1 MKAVAYVRSSTDKQA
16 ASPERQ
22 RSAIRDYAA
31 RKGYTITAW
40 FEDVGV
46 SGDDDDRRVGFLQL
60 LDAADRREIDRVI
73 VFDRA
78 RFGRGD
84 SIQMAKWTGRLRKAS
99 VRLETAVDGK
109 VVDWGT
115 MIGRITDAID
125 AEMSAEYQR
134 TLAKNTVSGK
144 LQKLRDVTTNGLLGQ
159 PPTYGRL
166 REIVRVDGSRIVA
179 TSVVDPAHGPI
190 VEQMFRLYCQP
201 GWSVRKIALHLN
213 RENIPSMRG
222 GVWSCSAVRGVLE
235 NPLHAG
241 DYRYGVLRR
250 GKHAAM
256 GPAGTILDRDRDDKV
271 ARGEPVIIRNAVEP
285 TVPRALFDQ
294 VQRLLRE
301 RARQTVPENKVRV
314 LSGVVACGSCGQ
326 TMRVVGNHF
335 RCCGDPRLG
344 KPCKG
349 HVVRE
354 DAITNMVIDG
364 LRGFL
369 APSQLARLEQR
380 LSKKASANSS
390 PARPHGPRKGTA
402 QRELARLEREISA
415 GVKKLPMMPVRAAIE
430 LGKHIDRL
438 TAQRDAIASTVLAV
452 APSTSHTPADHK
464 ARVKQAMSLLHTLHK
479 VLTGKSIAA
488 SNESLRRLGARVFL
502 EVSPSKK
509 AVRVTFGNPARRGG
523 SRPRE
528 HEGLRL
534 SERCPRSPT
543 PARRPPAPRAQRRGS
558 GSRS

>member
-1 MKAVAYVRSSTDKQA
+1 
-16 ASPERQ
+16 
-22 RSAIRDYAA
+22 
-31 RKGYTITAW
+31 
-40 FEDVGV
+40 
-46 SGDDDDRRVGFLQL
+46 
-60 LDAADRREIDRVI
+60 
-73 VFDRA
+73 
-78 RFGRGD
+78 
-84 SIQMAKWTGRLRKAS
+84 

-125 AEMSAEYQR
+125 AEMSAKYQR

-294 VQRLLRE
+294 VHVRPCQRTRFECYLASWPVGRAGRRCELSGIISDAAEIRDLE
-301 RARQTVPENKVRV
+301 SRARATWFAK
-314 LSGVVACGSCGQ
+314 
-326 TMRVVGNHF
+326 
-335 RCCGDPRLG
+335 
-344 KPCKG
+344 
-349 HVVRE
+349 
-354 DAITNMVIDG
+354 
-364 LRGFL
+364 
-369 APSQLARLEQR
+369 
-380 LSKKASANSS
+380 
-390 PARPHGPRKGTA
+390 
-402 QRELARLEREISA
+402 
-415 GVKKLPMMPVRAAIE
+415 MP
-430 LGKHIDRL
+430 
-438 TAQRDAIASTVLAV
+438 
-452 APSTSHTPADHK
+452 
-464 ARVKQAMSLLHTLHK
+464 
-479 VLTGKSIAA
+479 
-488 SNESLRRLGARVFL
+488 
-502 EVSPSKK
+502 
-509 AVRVTFGNPARRGG
+509 
-523 SRPRE
+523 
-528 HEGLRL
+528 
-534 SERCPRSPT
+534 SPT
-543 PARRPPAPRAQRRGS
+543 WLS
-558 GSRS
+558 MD